1 MSTISAVARSG
12 LGRHRLSTFLTER
25 APMPRTRSRR
35 PSVSAEVVPEVTQS
49 AELSAPVSPGV
60 ELCYQTFGEPDAE
73 PLLLVMGLGGPMT
86 WWDPA
91 LCRMLAES
99 GFYVIRYD
107 NRDTGRSSRGTGRV
121 SRGMLVQAFLGRRV
135 KAPYSLADLGRDAFG
150 LLDHLGI
157 DSAHVVGVSMG
168 GMIAQTMAI
177 DSPARVRSLVSI
189 MSTTGRKT
197 VGWLDPKLVPMMIG
211 KRGASLEE
219 YVEASV
225 KGAASIGS
233 PSYPESVESAQAR
246 ARETWDRGL
255 NPAGVMRH
263 MVAVL
268 TQPNRGPALRSLRI
282 PATVIHGMEDRMV
295 HVSGGRATAQ
305 AIPGAQLLLIPGMG
319 HDLPPELFET
329 FRDAIRRTADRA

>member
-1 MSTISAVARSG
+1 
-12 LGRHRLSTFLTER
+12 
-25 APMPRTRSRR
+25 MPRIRSRR
-35 PSVSAEVVPEVTQS
+35 SSGTSATAADVPVSAE
-49 AELSAPVSPGV
+49 LLAPVSPGV
-60 ELCYQTFGEPDAE
+60 ELCYQTFGDPEAE

-91 LCRMLAES
+91 LCRMLAQN

-135 KAPYSLADLGRDAFG
+135 KAPYSLADLAQDGFG
-150 LLDHLGI
+150 LMDHLGLE
-157 DSAHVVGVSMG
+157 SAHVVGVSMG

-177 DSPARVRSLVSI
+177 REPSRVRSLVSM

-197 VGWLDPKLVPMMIG
+197 VGWLDPRLLPMMLG
-211 KRGASLEE
+211 KRGSTLEE
-219 YVEASV
+219 YIEASV
-225 KGAASIGS
+225 QGAAAIGS
-233 PSYPESVESAQAR
+233 PAYLEDDESARAR

-263 MVAVL
+263 MIAVL
-268 TQPNRGPALRSLRI
+268 TQPNRAHALRSLTI

-305 AIPGAQLLLIPGMG
+305 AIPGAQLLLVPGMG
-319 HDLPPELFET
+319 HDLPPALFET
-329 FRDAIRRTADRA
+329 FVEAIRSTTNRT